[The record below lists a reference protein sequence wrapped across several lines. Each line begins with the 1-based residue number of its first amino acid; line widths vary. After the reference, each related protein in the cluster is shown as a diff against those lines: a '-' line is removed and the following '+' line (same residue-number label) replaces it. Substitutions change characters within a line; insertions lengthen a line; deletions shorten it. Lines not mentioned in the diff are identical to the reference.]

1 MKNVMG
7 YKDIMGY
14 LAEFVFSSIAVYLTE
29 VLFVILYGVIYG
41 IPALIAGMLHVSSPL
56 VPPSNIQVIVVIVS
70 FFVSLLSVIITKLN
84 KVRDIYE
91 SYLYYNYTTEEL
103 DWLDFVIAT
112 LAWFIFCLIPIV
124 LL

>member
-1 MKNVMG
+1 MKDVISNS
-7 YKDIMGY
+7 IGY
-14 LAEFVFSSIAVYLTE
+14 LAEFIFSSIAVYLTE

-56 VPPSNIQVIVVIVS
+56 IPPSNIQVIVVIVS